1 MVSRASFGYTRSMDA
16 GADLALVAGLIANR
30 PRAAMLDLLLGG
42 GAHPAGDLA
51 RQAGVAPSTA
61 SGHLASLEEG
71 GLVTVEHVG
80 RQRRYRL
87 AGAHVAGV
95 LESLASI
102 APALS
107 NTSLNQVT
115 LAEQLREART
125 CYDHLAGKLGVAVT
139 EALVRRRALEENDG
153 VFELT
158 QRGSRL
164 LEALGVDVGEAS
176 SRRRSFAPGCLD
188 WTERRQHLAGSL
200 GAAVTDRLL
209 DLGWIVRRPG
219 NRSVSVSRA
228 GATQLRTRLGVETA

>member
-1 MVSRASFGYTRSMDA
+1 MDA

-30 PRAAMLDLLLGG
+30 PRAAMLDLLLDG

-61 SGHLASLEEG
+61 SGHLASLEDG

-87 AGAHVAGV
+87 AGPHVAGV

-125 CYDHLAGKLGVAVT
+125 CYDHLAGRLGVAVT
-139 EALVRRRALEENDG
+139 EALVRRRALAERDG
-153 VFELT
+153 AFDLT
-158 QRGSRL
+158 NRGSGL
-164 LEALGVDVGEAS
+164 FEELGVDVAGARA
-176 SRRRSFAPGCLD
+176 RRRAFAPGCLD
-188 WTERRQHLAGSL
+188 WTERRLHLSGAL
-200 GAAVTDRLL
+200 GAALTGRFL

-219 NRSVSVSRA
+219 NRSVSVSPA
-228 GATQLRTRLGVETA
+228 GASQLRTRLGVEVA